1 MERGWVRE
9 HGGKSREEAGRS
21 EGSAGFTAK
30 PRVALTLT
38 PQGRPSPARTRF
50 DPPKGACDPAPRP
63 QLTGQEGLAG
73 AGGLERSSGSVGGHP
88 PRRGDR
94 DAGGGRRQEP
104 RQQEVPQSEK
114 TSRVLVNDCSVKA
127 GPSWLLLLRTI
138 KTPI

>member
-88 PRRGDR
+88 PPPWGQGRRRRAEAGTEA
-94 DAGGGRRQEP
+94 AGGAPVR
-104 RQQEVPQSEK
+104 K
-114 TSRVLVNDCSVKA
+114 DIACSGK
-127 GPSWLLLLRTI
+127 
-138 KTPI
+138 